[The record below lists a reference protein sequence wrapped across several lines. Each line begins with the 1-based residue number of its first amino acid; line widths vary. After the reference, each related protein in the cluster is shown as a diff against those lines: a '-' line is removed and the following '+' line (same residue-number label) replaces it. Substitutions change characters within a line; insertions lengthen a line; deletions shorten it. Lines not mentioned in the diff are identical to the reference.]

1 MTINWVPAVYTT
13 GLAAICVYAYVHG
26 AVTERIG
33 AAIVGGASVLTWL
46 AVFHPWPVF
55 RSVEQWVLVVD
66 IATWTALLRL
76 ALKSNRFWPLW
87 ATAFQTVALITH
99 IAVLIDPAIVPK
111 AYAFGQGLWAYPI
124 LLTLLVGTERH
135 RRLMAMQTRLPSP
148 R

>member
-1 MTINWVPAVYTT
+1 MVLASLMTYFAVRPATPT
-13 GLAAICVYAYVHG
+13 
-26 AVTERIG
+26 
-33 AAIVGGASVLTWL
+33 
-46 AVFHPWPVF
+46 FQ
-55 RSVEQWVLVVD
+55 SVEQWVLIVD
-66 IATWTALLRL
+66 VATWAAFLHL
-76 ALKSNRFWPLW
+76 ALTSNRFWPLW

-124 LLTLLVGTERH
+124 LLTLLVGAERH